1 MNKGRARENPGVTRL
16 RGLLERYAVESG
28 ALSVAPHGSA
38 LLVRHGGA
46 SSLLRPV
53 WAGEGYPADL
63 EAVWD
68 RVHDSTE
75 PGQPVLV
82 AREFSGTSRQ
92 RLRERGLSWLDDS
105 AARVMTPHGLVVLV
119 DGGPAVHAPRTSS
132 VFRWAEASGA
142 VAEHLLV
149 ACQGRSSDV
158 GELVIPAVVD
168 LAERLDVSG
177 ATISRALRGFDEKG
191 WTAKRGAAR
200 GVGSRRVLVDPAGL
214 LSSWAAW
221 HTRAPR
227 EVVSAHAVVRDPQAF
242 TDELA
247 RSWRGRWWALTGQL
261 ALEHRAPFATNPA
274 VVDVYLETELLA
286 SPVRLQETLD
296 LAGLRRVDAGARV
309 RMIAAGPYLR
319 RLTPGGVEPV
329 EVSDIR
335 LYGDLLRE
343 GVRGEDAADHLRR
356 HRIGF

>member
-1 MNKGRARENPGVTRL
+1 MNKARARENPGVTRL
-16 RGLLERYAVESG
+16 RRLLEHYAVESG
-28 ALSVAPHGSA
+28 ALSVVTDGSA
-38 LLVRHGGA
+38 LLVQHGGA
-46 SSLLRPV
+46 SSILRPV
-53 WAGEGYPADL
+53 WVGEGYPADL
-63 EAVWD
+63 EAAWA

-75 PGQPVLV
+75 PGEPVLV
-82 AREFSGTSRQ
+82 AREFSGASRQ

-105 AARVMTPHGLVVLV
+105 AARVVTPHGLVIAV
-119 DGGPAVHAPRTSS
+119 DGGPAVPEPHTSS
-132 VFRWAEASGA
+132 VFRWSEASGA

-149 ACQGRSSDV
+149 ACQAHSSDL

-168 LAERLDVSG
+168 LAGRLAVSG
-177 ATISRALRGFDEKG
+177 ATISRALRGFDDKG
-191 WTAKRGAAR
+191 WTAKRGAER
-200 GVGSRRVLVDPAGL
+200 GVGSSRVLVDPSGL

-221 HTRAPR
+221 YTREPR

-242 TDELA
+242 TDELV

-261 ALEHRAPFATNPA
+261 ALERRAPFATNPA
-274 VVDVYLETELLA
+274 AVDVYLETELLA

-309 RMIAAGPYLR
+309 RMIAAGPYLP
-319 RLTPGGVEPV
+319 RLTPAGAEPV
-329 EVSDIR
+329 QVSDIR

-356 HRIGF
+356 RRIGF